1 MLPKEYKQLGVDPEG
16 RQPTLLL
23 LIPSHFPPAVAVI
36 KYFDAQ
42 ELHQPLVNSEL
53 KNSQAQPSDS
63 LLTQVPETK
72 NSQRNL
78 AKEKKKT
85 TGIAPKGRSQGIC
98 PFVGPKLPAS
108 ADQRGKDTHLCAPQ
122 NLQEPA
128 FLYAGCLLPLVE
140 PSWDSLLRQVHTP
153 PSPHSGLHSL
163 LQLAV
168 LIKVLPLI

>member
-16 RQPTLLL
+16 RQQTLLL

-78 AKEKKKT
+78 AKEKKRQQALLLKE
-85 TGIAPKGRSQGIC
+85 GARESAP
-98 PFVGPKLPAS
+98 L
-108 ADQRGKDTHLCAPQ
+108 
-122 NLQEPA
+122 
-128 FLYAGCLLPLVE
+128 
-140 PSWDSLLRQVHTP
+140 
-153 PSPHSGLHSL
+153 
-163 LQLAV
+163 
-168 LIKVLPLI
+168 